1 MVKMRKKLLV
11 SLMAAMLAFGAVA
24 CEDDA
29 GDDDTGDTTDPVE
42 DMDS

>member
-29 GDDDTGDTTDPVE
+29 GDTGDTTDPAE
-42 DMDS
+42 EMDS